1 MERIFIPSLINRQI
15 QWFELVWVRSYVRHR
30 NGKPEHV
37 RAYKRRVN
45 RVSTKL
51 YYATIYF
58 IVPRL
63 VYNICL
69 LESSLSLLV
78 YF

>member
-51 YYATIYF
+51 Y
-58 IVPRL
+58 
-63 VYNICL
+63 
-69 LESSLSLLV
+69 
-78 YF
+78 